1 LFGFPVRLKRNR
13 PDRLS
18 RLAEA
23 IEAVGDQD
31 RKLIEE
37 SARVDHLRS
46 RGAIDL
52 HGICRSFVDKVN
64 ARLSVATVLLDPP
77 SLREDSFND
86 GGVNL
91 FQINLRGRL
100 LQIEFTATA
109 ELFEDDD
116 FRRPYIL
123 RGSIRRFNQELLDS
137 HTVDEQLL
145 FCCPTGATTSWYF
158 FDPRTYRTGRVSE
171 DYLITELERLL

>member
-1 LFGFPVRLKRNR
+1 MFGFPVKWKRNR

-23 IEAVGDQD
+23 IEAIGEQD

-46 RGAIDL
+46 RGAVDL

-64 ARLSVATVLLDPP
+64 ARLSEAAVLLDPP
-77 SLREDSFND
+77 SLREENFND
-86 GGVNL
+86 GVVNL

-100 LQIEFTATA
+100 LQLEFAATA
-109 ELFEDDD
+109 ELFESDD
-116 FRRPYIL
+116 FRQPYIL
-123 RGSIRRFNQELLDS
+123 RGAIRRFNQELLDS
-137 HTVDEQLL
+137 NTVDEQLL
-145 FCCPTGATTSWYF
+145 FCCPTGTTTRWYF

-171 DYLITELERLL
+171 DYLIAELERLL

>member
-1 LFGFPVRLKRNR
+1 VKWKRNR
-13 PDRLS
+13 RDRLS

-23 IEAVGDQD
+23 IEAIGEQD

-46 RGAIDL
+46 RGAVDL

-64 ARLSVATVLLDPP
+64 ARLSEAAVLLDPP
-77 SLREDSFND
+77 SLREENFND
-86 GGVNL
+86 SGVNL

-100 LQIEFTATA
+100 LQLEFAATN
-109 ELFEDDD
+109 ELFETDD

-123 RGSIRRFNQELLDS
+123 RGSIRRFNQDLLDRND
-137 HTVDEQLL
+137 VDEQFL
-145 FCCPTGATTSWYF
+145 FCCPNRDTAPWYF
-158 FDPRTYRTGRVSE
+158 LDPRTYRTGRVSE
-171 DYLITELERLL
+171 DYLIGELERLL

>member
-1 LFGFPVRLKRNR
+1 LFGFPVKWKRNR
-13 PDRLS
+13 RDRLS

-23 IEAVGDQD
+23 IEAIGEQD

-46 RGAIDL
+46 RGAVDL
-52 HGICRSFVDKVN
+52 HSICRAFVDKVN
-64 ARLSVATVLLDPP
+64 ARLSEAAVLLDPP
-77 SLREDSFND
+77 AIREENFND
-86 GGVNL
+86 SGSNL

-100 LQIEFTATA
+100 LQLEFAATA
-109 ELFEDDD
+109 ELFETDD

-137 HTVDEQLL
+137 NTVDEQLL
-145 FCCPTGATTSWYF
+145 FCCPSGDTAPWYF

-171 DYLITELERLL
+171 DYLIGELERLL